1 MLHDPVSIISD
12 LQVFGSCFTSK
23 KIRLSMLG
31 CSMRNIIRWLLSAS
45 KGSGILIQIWP
56 NGQRLQVSKD
66 LVRDF

>member
-1 MLHDPVSIISD
+1 MLQDPVSIISD

-31 CSMRNIIRWLLSAS
+31 CSMRNIMRWLLSVS
-45 KGSGILIQIWP
+45 KELGILIQIWP